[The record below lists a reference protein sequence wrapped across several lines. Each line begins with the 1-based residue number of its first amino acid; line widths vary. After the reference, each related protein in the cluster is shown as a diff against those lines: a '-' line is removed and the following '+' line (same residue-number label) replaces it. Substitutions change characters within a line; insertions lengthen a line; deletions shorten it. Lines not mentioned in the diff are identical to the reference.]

1 MAFDALK
8 ERETVSQLAKRHN
21 VPLTQIHEWKR
32 PVLDQASSVLDRG
45 NAAMKTEDFDAADLY
60 EEIQTDEDGV
70 GVGQN
75 KLPSSASDKRRC
87 VEPESCSLSIVRQ
100 CELLGPLRRAGHGE
114 RREPGADASH

>member
-1 MAFDALK
+1 M
-8 ERETVSQLAKRHN
+8 SPLAKRHN

-32 PVLDQASSVLDRG
+32 PVLDQASSVFDRG
-45 NAAMKTEDFDAADLY
+45 NTAMKTEDFHAADLY
-60 EEIQTDEDGV
+60 EEIRTDEDEV

-75 KLPSSASDKRRC
+75 KLNSSVSDKRRC
-87 VEPESCSLSIVRQ
+87 VEPESCGLSIVRQ